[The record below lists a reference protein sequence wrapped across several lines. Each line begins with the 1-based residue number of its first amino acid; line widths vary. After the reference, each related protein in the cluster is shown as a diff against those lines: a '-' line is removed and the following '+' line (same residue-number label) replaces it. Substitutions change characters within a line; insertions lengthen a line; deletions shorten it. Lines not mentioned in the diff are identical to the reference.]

1 MQPLRAALRSS
12 RAVELQPVAVVLML
26 VSVVSTGASCQ
37 TILPPS
43 SRHNGPK
50 LLVNFPWH
58 KQRAPNKLSSDN
70 TSPHHKSWPSSSSGF
85 WLSSILFDPAEVEDN
100 SALLPEVAIF
110 ARFVNRSGVGAPG
123 C

>member
-1 MQPLRAALRSS
+1 MLPESVS
-12 RAVELQPVAVVLML
+12 VVLML
-26 VSVVSTGASCQ
+26 ASLVSTGASCQ

-50 LLVNFPWH
+50 LRANFPWH
-58 KQRAPNKLSSDN
+58 TQRANNKLSPDN

-85 WLSSILFDPAEVEDN
+85 WLSSVLFGPAELEDN